1 MTPKRD
7 GQRFLKRRCQRS
19 RGGCPQAFRGIL
31 FHLLPINIS
40 GESVATIDL
49 DLLQGTLDLLILKTL
64 TWGPRHGYAVASWIR
79 ETTNQRLQIEEG
91 ALYTALHRMEKRGL
105 LESEWGL
112 SENNR
117 KAKYYQL
124 TTQGRKQLRAKTAV
138 WTEYASAVF
147 QVLETA

>member
-1 MTPKRD
+1 M
-7 GQRFLKRRCQRS
+7 
-19 RGGCPQAFRGIL
+19 
-31 FHLLPINIS
+31 
-40 GESVATIDL
+40 ATIDL

-124 TTQGRKQLRAKTAV
+124 TTQGRKQLRAKTDV

-147 QVLETA
+147 QVLQTA

>member
-1 MTPKRD
+1 M
-7 GQRFLKRRCQRS
+7 
-19 RGGCPQAFRGIL
+19 A
-31 FHLLPINIS
+31 N
-40 GESVATIDL
+40 IDL

-91 ALYTALHRMEKRGL
+91 ALYTALHRMEKRGW

-124 TTQGRKQLRAKTAV
+124 TTQGRQQLRAKTAV

-147 QVLETA
+147 QVLRDGLTARMIADFRDSTTAAHRTRIARASSARSTTSCDFTST

>member
-1 MTPKRD
+1 MIPM
-7 GQRFLKRRCQRS
+7 
-19 RGGCPQAFRGIL
+19 
-31 FHLLPINIS
+31 NIS
-40 GESVATIDL
+40 GVRMATMDL
-49 DLLQGTLDLLILKTL
+49 DLLQGTLDLLVLKAL
-64 TWGPRHGYAVASWIR
+64 QWGPRHGYATASWIR
-79 ETTNQRLQIEEG
+79 EITDQRLQIEEG

-124 TTQGRKQLRAKTAV
+124 TTQGRKQLRTKTAV

-147 QVLETA
+147 QVLQTA